1 MPPARCSHSRRGGA
15 EDRWQN
21 GSVALPVRRE
31 IVRCRRLARRPR
43 ERTLSVE
50 LISRLCVSF
59 RTLTENSRSP
69 RKGKAMSLTALLLLA
84 AIFFLILYLIW
95 LLPAPWRVRQIIQ
108 IVAVILGLVYLY
120 QHQSLLHF

>member
-1 MPPARCSHSRRGGA
+1 MEKVRAFT
-15 EDRWQN
+15 RW
-21 GSVALPVRRE
+21 GS
-31 IVRCRRLARRPR
+31 
-43 ERTLSVE
+43 
-50 LISRLCVSF
+50 
-59 RTLTENSRSP
+59 
-69 RKGKAMSLTALLLLA
+69 AMSLTSLLILA

>member
-1 MPPARCSHSRRGGA
+1 
-15 EDRWQN
+15 
-21 GSVALPVRRE
+21 
-31 IVRCRRLARRPR
+31 
-43 ERTLSVE
+43 VE

-59 RTLTENSRSP
+59 HAITENSRSL
-69 RKGKAMSLTALLLLA
+69 REGKVMSLTSLLLLA

-120 QHQSLLHF
+120 QHQALLHF